1 MEEKILFG
9 CDLSSI
15 ENLNEEL
22 VIEVM
27 EKIINDDNT
36 ICKCQL
42 CIEDIYA
49 LSLNKIKP
57 LYVQSTFKESTF
69 KGYDLKKILDKELV
83 GKAINDAI
91 ATISRNPNH

>member
-22 VIEVM
+22 VIEMM
-27 EKIINDDNT
+27 EKIINDNNT

-91 ATISRNPNH
+91 TTISGNPNH

>member
-22 VIEVM
+22 VIEMM

-57 LYVQSTFKESTF
+57 LYVQSTFKERTL

-83 GKAINDAI
+83 GKTINDAI
-91 ATISRNPNH
+91 ATISGNPNH

>member
-22 VIEVM
+22 VIEIM

>member
-22 VIEVM
+22 VIEMM
-27 EKIINDDNT
+27 EKIINDNNT

-49 LSLNKIKP
+49 FSLNKIKP

-91 ATISRNPNH
+91 TTISGNPNH

>member
-1 MEEKILFG
+1 MEQKILFG

-22 VIEVM
+22 VIEMM
-27 EKIINDDNT
+27 EKIINDDDT

-49 LSLNKIKP
+49 FSLNNIKP

-69 KGYDLKKILDKELV
+69 KGYDLKKILDKDLV
-83 GKAINDAI
+83 AKAIKDAI
-91 ATISRNPNH
+91 TTISGNPNH

>member
-15 ENLNEEL
+15 ENINEEL
-22 VIEVM
+22 VIEMM
-27 EKIINDDNT
+27 EEIINEDNT
-36 ICKCQL
+36 ICRCQL
-42 CIEDIYA
+42 CMEDIYA

-69 KGYDLKKILDKELV
+69 KGYDLKKILDKDLV
-83 GKAINDAI
+83 GKAIYDAI
-91 ATISRNPNH
+91 TTISRNPNH

>member
-22 VIEVM
+22 VIEIM

-91 ATISRNPNH
+91 ATISGNPNH